1 MTIRLLATADM
12 LAALEVGTALVTDS
26 CRIIAGLD
34 AQAGFELGAANRDG
48 WHRISYT
55 MARRLRKQVRDA
67 LETGFA
73 DEDTGQFCDLRWAA
87 ASLIAA
93 SIPPDEAARIE
104 ACAIERIPLP
114 ATAAS
119 RTAANSG
126 RPGLGAGNGGGTAG
140 GALFDSD
147 GRLLRSSDPDALS
160 DRRSAAARPG
170 GQPAGHDAVIAIAV
184 ARHHRHGDANHPG
197 PGRDECPPFA
207 LGVAVQP
214 AGQPPGPAAFD
225 LVRRAMAASP
235 QIAEVAYDRGFA
247 SPPGGLAQPL
257 HTLGI
262 NLAAHLP
269 RHAAGHNAAAPTAAR
284 SLPAAC
290 CRRAP
295 TGPPAETPPA

>member
-1 MTIRLLATADM
+1 MTIRLLATADL
-12 LAALEVGTALVTDS
+12 LAALEAGTALVTDS
-26 CRIIAGLD
+26 CRVIAGLD
-34 AQAGFELGAANRDG
+34 AQAGFELGAATRDG

-73 DEDTGQFCDLRWAA
+73 DEETGQFCDLQWAA

-104 ACAIERIPLP
+104 ACAVDRIPLP
-114 ATAAS
+114 ATAAP
-119 RTAANSG
+119 RTASSG

-140 GALFDSD
+140 AALFDSD

-160 DRRSAAARPG
+160 DRRTAAGRPG
-170 GQPAGHDAVIAIAV
+170 GPPPGHDAVIAIAV

-197 PGRDECPPFA
+197 PGRGECPPFA

-214 AGQPPGPAAFD
+214 AGRPPGPAAFD

-235 QIAEVAYDRGFA
+235 LIAEVVADSGFA
-247 SPPGGLAQPL
+247 APPGGHAQPL
-257 HTLGI
+257 HNLGI

-269 RHAAGHNAAAPTAAR
+269 DTLRDTTRRRPPPPGA
-284 SLPAAC
+284 SPAAC
-290 CRRAP
+290 CRQAP